1 MIPQTII
8 LNNVGFLIK
17 PFFGTTT
24 VAFNT
29 DRLLTLNKNNH
40 GSIDGQGKNLF
51 MLTCLFL
58 VRILELGE
66 IVFLFSE
73 KNDGNL

>member
-1 MIPQTII
+1 LIPKTKI
-8 LNNVGFLIK
+8 LNIVGFLIK
-17 PFFGTTT
+17 PFFGMTT

-29 DRLLTLNKNNH
+29 DRLLTLNKYNL

-58 VRILELGE
+58 AGILELGE
-66 IVFLFSE
+66 IVFFI
-73 KNDGNL
+73 